1 VVAGKLPIRV
11 ERFDRPEIK
20 NVIMSMKE
28 FDHVNCDL
36 EIRDLY
42 NPEDAFHMSKEYRG
56 TYRAP
61 WHLSC
66 SAECQPRRLRPPG
79 RQDRL
84 ATGPDGA
91 HPLTEL
97 LLSDYLIVDI
107 SKPYAENSFFEIEW
121 ATLQGRSYE
130 T

>member
-1 VVAGKLPIRV
+1 MVGETVVAGKLPIRV
-11 ERFDRPEIK
+11 ERFGRPEIK

-28 FDHVNCDL
+28 FDQINCDL

-42 NPEDAFHMSKEYRG
+42 NLEDAFHMSKEYRG
-56 TYRAP
+56 T
-61 WHLSC
+61 SC

-84 ATGPDGA
+84 AIGPDGA

-107 SKPYAENSFFEIEW
+107 SKPYAENSFFEI
-121 ATLQGRSYE
+121 
-130 T
+130 